1 MASAYFIEGMKVE
14 REKAAIEKLQ
24 WKVRKCN
31 LPYILP
37 KTNT

>member
-24 WKVRKCN
+24 WKVQKVYTALYTTQN
-31 LPYILP
+31 
-37 KTNT
+37 